1 MAYVVDIVSRLR
13 RMEASLRPSE
23 QRVAEA
29 VLADP
34 GFATRASIAELA
46 RRARVSEPSVT
57 RFCRAL
63 GCDSVRD
70 FKVKLAQNLAV
81 AGPYLQ
87 RRPAANG
94 DADTPPDDVAQLA
107 DRVLDNVI
115 EAVTVVRD
123 QLDPQPLRQA
133 IDGIAKAR
141 RLDIYGVGGGSHAV
155 GHDAYLR
162 FFRLDLPT
170 DFHADTQLQRMSAA
184 TLGPGDCVLAVCNS
198 GRFRDLVESV
208 EIARHYGATTI
219 ALTRP
224 DTPLARAAEILLAVA
239 PPEDTDIFKPT
250 ASRLAHMAVI
260 DVVATGVAM
269 RRGPAALESLR
280 RIKYTLSQIP
290 TLDESAGAAMRPPP
304 RPPAA
309 ARRPAPGKSHV

>member
-34 GFATRASIAELA
+34 GAATHASIAELA

-81 AGPYLQ
+81 ASPYLQ
-87 RRPAANG
+87 RRPQEGA
-94 DADTPPDDVAQLA
+94 PDDVAQLA

-141 RLDIYGVGGGSHAV
+141 RLDIYGIGGGSHAV

-224 DTPLARAAEILLAVA
+224 ETPLARAAEILLAVA

-290 TLDESAGAAMRPPP
+290 TLDEPAGAAMRPPP
-304 RPPAA
+304 RPSAA
-309 ARRPAPGKSHV
+309 ARRPAPGKSHA

>member
-63 GCDSVRD
+63 GCENVRD
-70 FKVKLAQNLAV
+70 FKVRLAQNLAV
-81 AGPYLQ
+81 ASPYLES
-87 RRPAANG
+87 RPQAG
-94 DADTPPDDVAQLA
+94 TPPDDVAQLA
-107 DRVLDNVI
+107 DRVLDSVI
-115 EAVTVVRD
+115 EAVTTVRN

-133 IDGIAKAR
+133 IEAIARAR

-184 TLGPGDCVLAVCNS
+184 TLGPDDCVLAICNS
-198 GRFRDLVESV
+198 GRFRDLVESA
-208 EIARHYGATTI
+208 EIARHYGATVI

-224 DTPLARAAEILLAVA
+224 DTPLARAAEIVLAAA
-239 PPEDTDIFKPT
+239 PPEDSDIFKPT

-269 RRGPAALESLR
+269 RRGPTALESLR
-280 RIKYTLSQIP
+280 RVKYTLSQIP
-290 TLDESAGAAMRPPP
+290 TLDEPAAPVPP
-304 RPPAA
+304 RDTSPRPRPV
-309 ARRPAPGKSHV
+309 RRKAHA

>member
-46 RRARVSEPSVT
+46 RRAQVSEPSVT

-70 FKVKLAQNLAV
+70 FKVRLAQNLAV
-81 AGPYLQ
+81 ASPYLE
-87 RRPAANG
+87 RRPSAAIGANG
-94 DADTPPDDVAQLA
+94 APDDVAQLA
-107 DRVLDNVI
+107 DRVLDSVI
-115 EAVTVVRD
+115 EAVTAVRN

-133 IDGIAKAR
+133 IEAIARAR

-184 TLGPGDCVLAVCNS
+184 TLGPGDCVLAICNS

-208 EIARHYGATTI
+208 EIARQYGATTV

-224 DTPLARAAEILLAVA
+224 DTPLARAADILLAAA
-239 PPEDTDIFKPT
+239 PPEDSDIFKPT
-250 ASRLAHMAVI
+250 ASRLAHMAMI

-280 RIKYTLSQIP
+280 RVKYTLSQIP
-290 TLDESAGAAMRPPP
+290 TLDEPAGAPPP
-304 RPPAA
+304 RP
-309 ARRPAPGKSHV
+309 ARRPARRITHA

>member
-1 MAYVVDIVSRLR
+1 MAYVVDIVSRLS
-13 RMEASLRPSE
+13 RMEAALRPSE

-87 RRPAANG
+87 RRPQDG
-94 DADTPPDDVAQLA
+94 TPDDVAQLA
-107 DRVLDNVI
+107 DRVLDSVI
-115 EAVTVVRD
+115 EAVTIARD
-123 QLDPQPLRQA
+123 QIDPQPLRQA
-133 IDGIAKAR
+133 IDSIAKAR

-162 FFRLDLPT
+162 FFRLDLAT
-170 DFHADTQLQRMSAA
+170 DFHADAQLQLMSAA
-184 TLGPGDCVLAVCNS
+184 TLGPGDCVLAICNS

-224 DTPLARAAEILLAVA
+224 DTALARAVEILLAVA
-239 PPEDTDIFKPT
+239 LPEDSDIFKPT

-269 RRGPAALESLR
+269 RRGRVGEPAPR
-280 RIKYTLSQIP
+280 QVQSQP
-290 TLDESAGAAMRPPP
+290 DRHPGR
-304 RPPAA
+304 AA
-309 ARRPAPGKSHV
+309 AGSPGPSLSHPTEPPCPTARPMTSCS

>member
-34 GFATRASIAELA
+34 GFATHASIAELA

-70 FKVKLAQNLAV
+70 FKVRLAQNLAV
-81 AGPYLQ
+81 ASPYLE
-87 RRPAANG
+87 RRPQDGA
-94 DADTPPDDVAQLA
+94 PDDVAQLA
-107 DRVLDNVI
+107 DRVLDSVI
-115 EAVTVVRD
+115 EAVTAVRN

-133 IDGIAKAR
+133 IEAIARAR

-155 GHDAYLR
+155 GRDAYLR

-170 DFHADTQLQRMSAA
+170 DFHADAQLQRMSAA
-184 TLGPGDCVLAVCNS
+184 TLGPGDCVLAICNS

-208 EIARHYGATTI
+208 EIARQYGATTV

-224 DTPLARAAEILLAVA
+224 GTPLARAAEILLAAA

-280 RIKYTLSQIP
+280 RVKLSLSQIP
-290 TLDESAGAAMRPPP
+290 TLDEPAGPPP
-304 RPPAA
+304 RRDPSPRPRY
-309 ARRPAPGKSHV
+309 ARRKTHA

>member
-46 RRARVSEPSVT
+46 RRAQVSEPSVT

-87 RRPAANG
+87 KRVSAAAG
-94 DADTPPDDVAQLA
+94 SAPDDIAQLS
-107 DRVLDNVI
+107 DRVLDSVI

-123 QLDPQPLRQA
+123 QVDPQRLRQA
-133 IDGIAKAR
+133 IDTIARTR

-162 FFRLDLPT
+162 FFRLDLAT

-184 TLGPGDCVLAVCNS
+184 TLGPADCVLAICAS

-208 EIARHYGATTI
+208 EIARQYGATTI

-224 DTPLARAAEILLAVA
+224 DTPLARAAEILLAAA

-280 RIKYTLSQIP
+280 RIKYTLSQLP
-290 TLDESAGAAMRPPP
+290 TLDD
-304 RPPAA
+304 PPAA
-309 ARRPAPGKSHV
+309 PRPAPRRPAPRKRHA

>member
-34 GFATRASIAELA
+34 GGATHASIAELA
-46 RRARVSEPSVT
+46 RRAQVSEPSVT

-81 AGPYLQ
+81 ASPYLQ
-87 RRPAANG
+87 RRPQEGA
-94 DADTPPDDVAQLA
+94 PDDVAQLA
-107 DRVLDNVI
+107 DRVLDSVI

-141 RLDIYGVGGGSHAV
+141 RLDIYGIGGGSHAV

-239 PPEDTDIFKPT
+239 PPEDSDIFKPT

-290 TLDESAGAAMRPPP
+290 TLDEPAGAAMRPPP

-309 ARRPAPGKSHV
+309 ARRSAPGKSHA

>member
-46 RRARVSEPSVT
+46 RRAKVSEPSVT

-81 AGPYLQ
+81 ASPYLA
-87 RRPAANG
+87 RRASTAMG
-94 DADTPPDDVAQLA
+94 AGAPPDDVAQLA
-107 DRVLDNVI
+107 DRVLDSVI

-133 IDGIAKAR
+133 IEAIARAR

-184 TLGPGDCVLAVCNS
+184 TLGPGDCVLAICAS
-198 GRFRDLVESV
+198 GRFRDLVESA
-208 EIARHYGATTI
+208 EIARQYGATVI

-224 DTPLARAAEILLAVA
+224 DTPLARAAEIVLAVA
-239 PPEDTDIFKPT
+239 PPEDADIFKPT

-260 DVVATGVAM
+260 DVIATGVAM

-280 RIKYTLSQIP
+280 RVKYTLSQIP
-290 TLDESAGAAMRPPP
+290 TLDEPAAPAPP
-304 RPPAA
+304 RP
-309 ARRPAPGKSHV
+309 ARRKKIHA

>member
-34 GFATRASIAELA
+34 GFATHASIAELA

-70 FKVKLAQNLAV
+70 FKVRLAQDLAV
-81 AGPYLQ
+81 ASPYLE
-87 RRPAANG
+87 RRPQ
-94 DADTPPDDVAQLA
+94 ADGAPDDVAQLA
-107 DRVLDNVI
+107 DRVLDSVI
-115 EAVTVVRD
+115 EAVTAVRN

-133 IDGIAKAR
+133 IEAIARAR

-162 FFRLDLPT
+162 FFRLDLPA
-170 DFHADTQLQRMSAA
+170 DFHADAQLQRMSAA
-184 TLGPGDCVLAVCNS
+184 TLGPGDCVLAICNS

-208 EIARHYGATTI
+208 EIARQYGATTV

-224 DTPLARAAEILLAVA
+224 DTPLARAAEILLAAA

-280 RIKYTLSQIP
+280 RVKYALSQIP
-290 TLDESAGAAMRPPP
+290 TLDEPADPASARP
-304 RPPAA
+304 RLD
-309 ARRPAPGKSHV
+309 RRKTHA

>member
-34 GFATRASIAELA
+34 GAATHASIAELA
-46 RRARVSEPSVT
+46 RRAQVSEPSVT

-81 AGPYLQ
+81 ASPYLQ
-87 RRPAANG
+87 RRPQEGA
-94 DADTPPDDVAQLA
+94 PDDVAQMA
-107 DRVLDNVI
+107 DRVLDSVI

-123 QLDPQPLRQA
+123 QLDPQPLRLA
-133 IDGIAKAR
+133 IDAIAKAR
-141 RLDIYGVGGGSHAV
+141 RLDIYGIGGGSHAV

-239 PPEDTDIFKPT
+239 PPEDSDIFKPT

-269 RRGPAALESLR
+269 RRGPTALESLR

-290 TLDESAGAAMRPPP
+290 TLDEPAGAAMRPPP

-309 ARRPAPGKSHV
+309 ARRPAPGKSHA

>member
-46 RRARVSEPSVT
+46 RRAQVSEPSVT

-70 FKVKLAQNLAV
+70 FKVRLAQNLAV
-81 AGPYLQ
+81 ASPYLE
-87 RRPAANG
+87 RRPPS
-94 DADTPPDDVAQLA
+94 DATGAGAPPDDVAQLA
-107 DRVLDNVI
+107 DRVLDSVI
-115 EAVTVVRD
+115 EAVTAVRN

-133 IDGIAKAR
+133 IEAIARAR

-155 GHDAYLR
+155 GFDAYLR

-170 DFHADTQLQRMSAA
+170 DFHADAQLQRMSAA
-184 TLGPGDCVLAVCNS
+184 TLGPGDCVLAICNS

-208 EIARHYGATTI
+208 EIARQYGATTV
-219 ALTRP
+219 ALTRA
-224 DTPLARAAEILLAVA
+224 DTPLARAADIVLAAA
-239 PPEDTDIFKPT
+239 PPEDSDIFKPT

-269 RRGPAALESLR
+269 RRGPSALESLR
-280 RIKYTLSQIP
+280 RVKLSLSQIP
-290 TLDESAGAAMRPPP
+290 TIDEPAPPAPP
-304 RPPAA
+304 RDSSPRP
-309 ARRPAPGKSHV
+309 ARRKTIHA

>member
-46 RRARVSEPSVT
+46 RRAQVSEPSVT

-70 FKVKLAQNLAV
+70 FKVRLAQNLAV
-81 AGPYLQ
+81 ASPYLE
-87 RRPAANG
+87 RRPQAGA
-94 DADTPPDDVAQLA
+94 PDDVAQLA
-107 DRVLDNVI
+107 AGVLDSVI
-115 EAVTVVRD
+115 GAVPAVRN

-133 IDGIAKAR
+133 IEIIAETR

-170 DFHADTQLQRMSAA
+170 DFHADAQLQRMSAA
-184 TLGPGDCVLAVCNS
+184 TLGPGDCVLAICNS

-208 EIARHYGATTI
+208 EIARQYGATIVAQRGLTI
-219 ALTRP
+219 DHL
-224 DTPLARAAEILLAVA
+224 RAADIVLAAA
-239 PPEDTDIFKPT
+239 PPEDSDIFKPT

-269 RRGPAALESLR
+269 RRGPTALESLR
-280 RIKYTLSQIP
+280 RVKLSLSQIP
-290 TLDESAGAAMRPPP
+290 TIDEPAMPAPLRP
-304 RPPAA
+304 
-309 ARRPAPGKSHV
+309 ARRKTIHA

>member
-34 GFATRASIAELA
+34 GGATHASIAELA
-46 RRARVSEPSVT
+46 RRAQVSEPSVT

-81 AGPYLQ
+81 ASPYLQ
-87 RRPAANG
+87 RRPQEGA
-94 DADTPPDDVAQLA
+94 PDDVAQLA
-107 DRVLDNVI
+107 DRVLDSVI

-141 RLDIYGVGGGSHAV
+141 RLDIYGIGGGSHAV

-239 PPEDTDIFKPT
+239 PPEDSDIFKPT

-290 TLDESAGAAMRPPP
+290 TLDEPAGAAMRPPP

-309 ARRPAPGKSHV
+309 ARRPAPGKSHA

>member
-46 RRARVSEPSVT
+46 RRAKVSEPSVT

-81 AGPYLQ
+81 ASPYLA
-87 RRPAANG
+87 RRASAAMG
-94 DADTPPDDVAQLA
+94 AGAPPDDVAQLA
-107 DRVLDNVI
+107 DRVLDSVI

-123 QLDPQPLRQA
+123 QIDPQPLRQA
-133 IDGIAKAR
+133 IEAIAKAR

-184 TLGPGDCVLAVCNS
+184 TLGPGDCVLAVCAS
-198 GRFRDLVESV
+198 GRFRDLVESA
-208 EIARHYGATTI
+208 EIARQYGATVI

-224 DTPLARAAEILLAVA
+224 DTPLAHAADIVLAAA
-239 PPEDTDIFKPT
+239 PPEDADIFKPT

-260 DVVATGVAM
+260 DVIATGVAM

-280 RIKYTLSQIP
+280 RVKYTLSQIP
-290 TLDESAGAAMRPPP
+290 TLDEPAPPAPP
-304 RPPAA
+304 RDVSPRP
-309 ARRPAPGKSHV
+309 ARRKKIHA